1 MISCTKDKRI
11 YLNPFFFYKI
21 QMILDKKMTLLLKN
35 IKNIALVFNYLKWER
50 KFYMYVHHTSDEQKY
65 TLDNFQYL

>member
-1 MISCTKDKRI
+1 MISYTKDKRI
-11 YLNPFFFYKI
+11 YLNPFFLENTNDLG
-21 QMILDKKMTLLLKN
+21 QKKMTLLLKN